1 MGLSSDAML
10 TDSEPKEKRKAFETD
25 SFDPNALNP
34 PCLFVMEV
42 RMARDVAEGIPSVA
56 MPDSMERMGNFPGRF
71 LEGSKVAVP
80 REGECRL
87 RKRLESEP

>member
-1 MGLSSDAML
+1 M
-10 TDSEPKEKRKAFETD
+10 RKATITKPC
-25 SFDPNALNP
+25 SPPNQNP

-56 MPDSMERMGNFPGRF
+56 SPDSMERMGDFPGGF
-71 LEGSKVAVP
+71 LEGFGAAVP

-87 RKRLESEP
+87 RKSLESEP